1 MHHKH
6 DLSTVAYKSQKK
18 NENMQNH
25 LSSMK
30 IPMRIIWARA
40 K

>member
-18 NENMQNH
+18 NESMQFHENSYENY
-25 LSSMK
+25 LG
-30 IPMRIIWARA
+30 
-40 K
+40 